1 MYCLYMLVKYCA
13 NILQIL
19 LNILHILCQCLTYVL
34 QISHKIMC
42 VYCINVVKITF
53 KYEANVIQILCEY
66 CTNILLIFYKYYTNF
81 VNILCHFCTY
91 FVQTFSKY
99 CTYNV

>member
-1 MYCLYMLVKYCA
+1 MLVKYCA

-19 LNILHILCQCLTYVL
+19 LNILHILCQYRSYVL
-34 QISHKIMC
+34 QISYKIMC
-42 VYCINVVKITF
+42 VYFINVVKITF
-53 KYEANVIQILCEY
+53 KCEANVTQILCKY
-66 CTNILLIFYKYYTNF
+66 CKNIVKIFYKYCTNF